1 MYGFFLFVLESDPT
15 VIVSTSQVTRGKI
28 INKYTLKR
36 IINIVVE
43 SMVENTSD
51 KKSSCEIWIISFL
64 VRNIVV
70 SVTFQLVNIIRS
82 Q

>member
-51 KKSSCEIWIISFL
+51 KRALVKSGSSHF
-64 VRNIVV
+64 
-70 SVTFQLVNIIRS
+70 
-82 Q
+82 

>member
-15 VIVSTSQVTRGKI
+15 VIVSTSQVTSGKI

-36 IINIVVE
+36 IINIIVE

-51 KKSSCEIWIISFL
+51 KRALVKSGSSHF
-64 VRNIVV
+64 
-70 SVTFQLVNIIRS
+70 
-82 Q
+82 

>member
-15 VIVSTSQVTRGKI
+15 VIVSTSQVTSGKI

-51 KKSSCEIWIISFL
+51 KRALVKSG
-64 VRNIVV
+64 
-70 SVTFQLVNIIRS
+70 
-82 Q
+82 

>member
-15 VIVSTSQVTRGKI
+15 VIVSTSQVTSGEI

-36 IINIVVE
+36 MINIVVE

-51 KKSSCEIWIISFL
+51 KRAFVKSGSSHF
-64 VRNIVV
+64 
-70 SVTFQLVNIIRS
+70 
-82 Q
+82 

>member
-15 VIVSTSQVTRGKI
+15 VIVSTSQVTNGEI

-43 SMVENTSD
+43 SMVENTLD
-51 KKSSCEIWIISFL
+51 KRALVKSGSSHF
-64 VRNIVV
+64 
-70 SVTFQLVNIIRS
+70 
-82 Q
+82 

>member
-15 VIVSTSQVTRGKI
+15 VIVSTSQVTSGEI
-28 INKYTLKR
+28 INKYILKR

-51 KKSSCEIWIISFL
+51 KRALVKSGSSHF
-64 VRNIVV
+64 
-70 SVTFQLVNIIRS
+70 
-82 Q
+82 

>member
-15 VIVSTSQVTRGKI
+15 VIVSTSQVTSGEI
-28 INKYTLKR
+28 INKCTLKR

-51 KKSSCEIWIISFL
+51 KRALVKSGSSHF
-64 VRNIVV
+64 
-70 SVTFQLVNIIRS
+70 
-82 Q
+82 

>member
-15 VIVSTSQVTRGKI
+15 VIVSTSQVTNGKI

-51 KKSSCEIWIISFL
+51 KRALVKSGSSHF
-64 VRNIVV
+64 
-70 SVTFQLVNIIRS
+70 
-82 Q
+82 